1 MSFIKADDVWM
12 LWTILIGWAAI
23 SIYLEQ
29 HYKWASALSGCVI
42 ALIGAM
48 VLANLKIIP
57 LDSPVYDNVWSY
69 VVPMAVPLLLF
80 DADVRKIWKESGRS
94 FGAFHIA
101 ALGTFVGTFVAAFV
115 FGLKLPQANA
125 LAAMY
130 SGTYIGGSV
139 NFAAMAEAFKA
150 ESSLVSAGVVADN
163 FIMAIYFF
171 VLMTIPNL
179 LFFKKVFKH
188 PLEDQIAQGLS
199 AGENKAARY
208 WGRKEISLLD
218 IAKSMAIAIAIVTV
232 STKLAGLIGGSNL
245 PGFIRMFFGQK
256 YLIITTVAVVCAT
269 VFSKSFSNIKGAQEI
284 GTFFIYIFFVVIG
297 APASLGMILQKSPL
311 LFVFAAIILIFNLL
325 ISLLLGKLFKFDIEE
340 IMIACNATSG
350 GPTTAAAMAIA
361 KGWNSLVLPAL
372 LTGVWG
378 YVIGNYVGLFI
389 GNVVGRMF
397 GL

>member
-1 MSFIKADDVWM
+1 MSFFKPDDVWV
-12 LWTILIGWAAI
+12 LWTVLIGWAAI

-29 HYKWASALSGCVI
+29 HYKWASAISGCVI

-48 VLANLKIIP
+48 ILANLRIIP
-57 LDSPVYDNVWSY
+57 LDSPVYDDVWTY

-80 DADVRKIWKESGRS
+80 NADIRKIWKESGRS
-94 FGAFHIA
+94 FGVFHLA
-101 ALGTFVGTFVAAFV
+101 ALGTFVGTFIGAFI
-115 FGLKLPQANA
+115 FGLRLPQLNA

-150 ESSLVSAGVVADN
+150 ESGLVSAGVVADN

-179 LFFKKVFKH
+179 IFFKKNFKH
-188 PLEDQIAQGLS
+188 PLEDQLAQGMS
-199 AGENKAARY
+199 AGENKAAHY

-218 IAKSMAIAIAIVTV
+218 IAKSLAIAIAIVTV
-232 STKLAGLIGGSNL
+232 SVKLAGVINGSGL
-245 PGFIRMFFGQK
+245 PGFFKAIFGQK
-256 YLIITTVAVVCAT
+256 YLLITTITVICAT
-269 VFSKSFSNIKGAQEI
+269 VFSKSFSNVKGAQEI

-297 APASLGMILQKSPL
+297 APASLILIIQKAPL
-311 LFVFAAIILIFNLL
+311 LFVFAAIILLFNLL
-325 ISLLLGKLFKFDIEE
+325 VALVLGKVFKFNLEE
-340 IMIACNATSG
+340 IMVACNATSG

-361 KGWNSLVLPAL
+361 KGWNSLVLPAM

-378 YVIGNYVGLFI
+378 YVIGNYIGIFVGNTVARL
-389 GNVVGRMF
+389 F